1 MKGYLNN
8 PSATADSITADGW
21 LKTGD
26 IAVRD
31 GEGYYE
37 IVDRKRELIKYKVGL
52 KPKRRFVVQ
61 PLSFRV
67 SKVNWVGR
75 PPLVELTNTGHLC
88 STTG

>member
-8 PSATADSITADGW
+8 PSATADSITPDGW

-37 IVDRKRELIKYKVGL
+37 IVDRKRELIKYKVG
-52 KPKRRFVVQ
+52 R
-61 PLSFRV
+61 
-67 SKVNWVGR
+67 
-75 PPLVELTNTGHLC
+75 
-88 STTG
+88 